1 MRRVTT
7 LASIRAALDGYRA
20 RLLPEDDNRRWAAV
34 AAVLRDTDSGAEVLM
49 IRRADDPLDP
59 WSGHMAF
66 PGGRVD
72 PDDDDPLQTAIRE
85 TFEEVGLNLA
95 RDGRLLGRLSDLAA
109 VGRGRPM
116 GFVIVPYVF
125 EVEAVPELRP
135 NHEVAE
141 ALWMPVDFL
150 RDRGNL
156 STVDWR
162 QGDAVIPLPCYRF
175 HGRVIWGLTYA
186 MVTELVSVIG

>member
-1 MRRVTT
+1 MRCVTT
-7 LASIRAALDGYRA
+7 LASIRAALDSFRGR
-20 RLLPEDDNRRWAAV
+20 RLPEDDNRRWAAV

-72 PDDDDPLQTAIRE
+72 PDDVDPLHTAVRE
-85 TFEEVGLNLA
+85 TFEEVGLDLA
-95 RDGRLLGRLSDLAA
+95 REGRLLGRLSDIAA

-116 GFVIVPYVF
+116 GFVIAPYVF
-125 EVEAVPELRP
+125 EIEAEPELRP
-135 NHEVAE
+135 NYEVAE
-141 ALWMPVDFL
+141 ALWVPVDFL
-150 RDRGNL
+150 RDRRNL

-162 QGDAVIPLPCYRF
+162 HGDAVIPLPCCRF

-186 MVTELVSVIG
+186 MVAELVSVIG